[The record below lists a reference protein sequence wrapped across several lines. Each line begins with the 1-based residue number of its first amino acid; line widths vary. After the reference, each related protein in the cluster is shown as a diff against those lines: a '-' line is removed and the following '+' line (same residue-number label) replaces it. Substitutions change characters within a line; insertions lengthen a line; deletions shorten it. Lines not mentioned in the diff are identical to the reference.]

1 MKARTSSPWKI
12 LHTKAPPGLST
23 ARAIASAASQ
33 RRSERAASTPRL
45 PVVEG
50 ARSLSTA
57 SKRRPKNAA
66 GSAAI
71 ARTSAVIALACGG
84 SGTVTRVRSTPT
96 TVPRAPTAFA
106 A

>member
-12 LHTKAPPGLST
+12 LHTKPPPGRRT
-23 ARAIASAASQ
+23 ARAIANAASQ
-33 RRSERAASTPRL
+33 SRSERAASTPGL

-50 ARSLSTA
+50 ARSLNTV
-57 SKRRPKNAA
+57 SKRRPKKAA

-71 ARTSAVIALACGG
+71 AKTSASSALACGG
-84 SGTVTRVRSTPT
+84 SGTVTGVRSTPT
-96 TVPRAPTAFA
+96 TVPFAPTACA